1 MQAKQTEATKGFD
14 KICDLISYLLIPIC
28 IYFAWAEQF
37 IWSIVCVAGILLFSN
52 LPTLLNKDKKTSK
65 LDKELQKELRKL

>member
-1 MQAKQTEATKGFD
+1 MSDKETKEVKNINKVF
-14 KICDLISYLLIPIC
+14 DLISYLLIPVC

-37 IWSIVCVAGILLFSN
+37 VWSIVCVAGILLFSN
-52 LPTLLNKDKKTSK
+52 LPSLLDKDKKKSK